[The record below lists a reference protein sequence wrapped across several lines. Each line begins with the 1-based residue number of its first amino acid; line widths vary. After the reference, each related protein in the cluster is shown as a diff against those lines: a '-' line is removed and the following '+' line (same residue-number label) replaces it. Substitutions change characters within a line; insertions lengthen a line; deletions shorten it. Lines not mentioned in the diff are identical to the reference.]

1 MEKWKIWTIIGI
13 MSFSLI
19 GVALSQIYWIKWS
32 ISLDE
37 KNFDDNVFRALNE
50 VRQQVD
56 NDIKNPNYILD
67 VLKDK
72 LQEENNSYLKKIQNS
87 TSKWRKTQI
96 LNETRSLTYSLN
108 PDIYLENIEPKR
120 IDNYL
125 KEALKN
131 RGIDLDFSYGI
142 YSNKNKGFIIINDH
156 YVSPEKDANFSKSP
170 LDKENISNT
179 KYEVQLLN
187 TEFKSP
193 GSLKLYFQNK
203 AGWIWYNILPTLLL
217 NLLFTLLILIGFSY
231 TIYIIFKQKKISQ
244 IKTDFVNNMTHEFKT
259 PIATISLATDSILSP
274 VIFNDKEKVKKF
286 VNIIQEENSRLLDQ
300 VEKVLQIAKL
310 DKRKIQLSFS
320 EINIHQ
326 LLDETIDHLELK
338 LKDKNGKIIKKYNA
352 KDQVIE
358 GDETHLINIFNNIFE
373 NAIKYSLENPEIYVE
388 THNTKKGIE
397 VIIKDKGI
405 GMTKNE
411 INHIFDKF
419 YRVPTGNIHN
429 IKGFGLGLAYVKT
442 FVEAHKGKIS
452 VKSSKGKGSE
462 FKINLPKNVT

>member
-19 GVALSQIYWIKWS
+19 GVAFSQIYWIKWS

-37 KNFDDNVFRALNE
+37 KNFDDKVFRALNE
-50 VRQQVD
+50 VRLQVD

-72 LQEENNSYLKKIQNS
+72 LQDENNNYLKKIQNS
-87 TSKWRKTQI
+87 ASKWRKTQI

-108 PDIYLENIEPKR
+108 PDIYLENLEPKR
-120 IDNYL
+120 INYYL

-131 RGIDLDFSYGI
+131 QGIDLDYSYGI
-142 YSNKNKGFIIINDH
+142 YSNKNKGFVIINDH
-156 YVSPEKDANFSKSP
+156 YVSPGTKENFSKSP
-170 LDKENISNT
+170 LEKDNIYNT

-203 AGWIWYNILPTLLL
+203 AGWLWYNIFPTLIL

-286 VNIIQEENSRLLDQ
+286 VNIIQEENSRLLNQ

-310 DKRKIQLSFS
+310 DKRKIQLK
-320 EINIHQ
+320 IKKVNIHQ

-352 KDQVIE
+352 KNPVIE
-358 GDETHLINIFNNIFE
+358 GDETHLMNIFNNLFD
-373 NAIKYSLENPEIYVE
+373 NAIKYSIQNPEIFVE
-388 THNTKKGIE
+388 TYNTKKGIE

-405 GMTKNE
+405 GMTRNE

-442 FVEAHKGKIS
+442 FVEAHKGKII
-452 VKSSKGKGSE
+452 VKSTKDKGSE
-462 FKINLPKNVT
+462 FKIYLPREST